1 MSLCN
6 GNGKCLTQCVCKCD
20 KICICGHRDHN
31 GYCPSKCCIPSNCR
45 NYTYCNVR
53 QPKWVSD
60 IHNGMCMNC
69 AAQMGPH
76 KISDNIFE
84 CPVCLE
90 NKNIIILNCNH
101 KICNECWYKI
111 TEKGNADYNYKSAC
125 PLCRNLN
132 QW

>member
-6 GNGKCLTQCVCKCD
+6 GNGKCLTQCQCKCD
-20 KICICGHRDHN
+20 KICICGHIDHN

-76 KISDNIFE
+76 TITDNIFE

-101 KICNECWYKI
+101 KICNECC
-111 TEKGNADYNYKSAC
+111 YNYRK
-125 PLCRNLN
+125 R
-132 QW
+132 